1 MVHVWLFC
9 EFVLDT
15 VYKGGVNSV
24 VHLGLLL
31 CEQTLFADT
40 RASGIYLGLES
51 PRLERCEVPQGP
63 LFPSGSFTFN

>member
-1 MVHVWLFC
+1 MVPVWLFC

-31 CEQTLFADT
+31 CEQTLLADT
-40 RASGIYLGLES
+40 RASGIYLGQEN
-51 PRLERCEVPQGP
+51 PRLERCEVPP
-63 LFPSGSFTFN
+63 GSFFSIWLIYF